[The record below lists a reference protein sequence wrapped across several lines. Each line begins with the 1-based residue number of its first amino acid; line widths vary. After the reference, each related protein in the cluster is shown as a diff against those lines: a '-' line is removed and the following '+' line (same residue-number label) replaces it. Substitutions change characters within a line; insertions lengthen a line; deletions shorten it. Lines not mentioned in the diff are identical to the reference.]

1 MENIFL
7 KGLGLLLVA
16 VLSIGTAGCSS
27 DNDPADT
34 PDNPNNAD
42 ETEATNVSL
51 NVNLNFSVPISERET
66 LSRVPTESG
75 LKQRFIVEAYRN
87 RQVAARKVELTD
99 IQTQADASV
108 TVSLDLPAKEYRIVV
123 WSDFVEASG
132 SDYYYQTQNL
142 IPVLPASESYVG
154 NVEYKDAYSASAE
167 VDLTEY
173 NGSES
178 PSASVSM
185 ALSRPLARYSLT
197 ATDVAAFLRRI
208 ASGKVTGSTFTAR
221 VTYTSYFSVGYNAYD
236 DVPKQSLKNV
246 AYTTT
251 FRTPEADATE
261 LDLAFDYVFVNS
273 GEISQ
278 IPLKIEILD
287 EQNNVIAVASTR
299 VTCERDKQTTV
310 RGRFLTT
317 DANGGVNIDPDF
329 DGKINIDLGPL

>member
-7 KGLGLLLVA
+7 KSLGLLLVA
-16 VLSIGTAGCSS
+16 VLSVGTAGCSS
-27 DNDPADT
+27 DNEPTDT
-34 PDNPNNAD
+34 PNNPNGSD
-42 ETEATNVSL
+42 ETEATSVSL
-51 NVNLNFSVPISERET
+51 NVNLNFSVPMSERET

-99 IQTQADASV
+99 IQTQADASISV
-108 TVSLDLPAKEYRIVV
+108 NLDLPAKDYRIVV

-132 SDYYYQTQNL
+132 NDYYYQTQSL
-142 IPVLPASESYVG
+142 IPVLPAGESYIG
-154 NVEYKDAYSASAE
+154 NVEYKDAYSASEE
-167 VDLTEY
+167 VNLTAY

-185 ALSRPLARYSLT
+185 ALTRPLARYSLT
-197 ATDVAAFLRRI
+197 ATDVAAFLRRV
-208 ASGKVTGSTFTAR
+208 ASGKVTGNTFTAR

-251 FRTPEADATE
+251 FQTPESDATE

-273 GEISQ
+273 DETSQ
-278 IPLKIEILD
+278 IPLKVEILD
-287 EQNNVIAVASTR
+287 EQSNVVAVTSTR
-299 VTCERDKQTTV
+299 VTCERGKQTTM

-329 DGKINIDLGPL
+329 DGQINIDLGPL